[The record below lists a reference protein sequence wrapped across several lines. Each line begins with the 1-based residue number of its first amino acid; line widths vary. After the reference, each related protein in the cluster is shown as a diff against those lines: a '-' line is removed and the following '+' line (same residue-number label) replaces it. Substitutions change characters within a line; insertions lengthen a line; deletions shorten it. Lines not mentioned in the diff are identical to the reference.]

1 MGAQDYLGAK
11 KIIQKAFII
20 SLIAD
25 MAMAL
30 IFFFIQ
36 PFLIDF
42 FKLTQPETVQIY
54 FNQWI
59 RKIAFIPFLLL
70 IILQIGRTVN
80 IIYLTG
86 PMAYGNLII
95 NSIFSV
101 LNTWIVV
108 IIFGFGSLY
117 TANDR
122 WGSAFYGINGIYF
135 LKTLDELFRGLFNFY
150 WWKSGRWNR
159 DYKRKRTKNNNTV
172 FG

>member
-54 FNQWI
+54 FNQ
-59 RKIAFIPFLLL
+59 
-70 IILQIGRTVN
+70 
-80 IIYLTG
+80 
-86 PMAYGNLII
+86 
-95 NSIFSV
+95 
-101 LNTWIVV
+101 
-108 IIFGFGSLY
+108 
-117 TANDR
+117 
-122 WGSAFYGINGIYF
+122 
-135 LKTLDELFRGLFNFY
+135 
-150 WWKSGRWNR
+150 
-159 DYKRKRTKNNNTV
+159 
-172 FG
+172 